1 MQKVYSSVSGKTLFL
16 VLSFLY
22 QFQRKEQMRLNTKER
37 EVNIETLGEIE
48 IKNFSN
54 DEQSTFY
61 STLIVRL
68 LDLYESN
75 Y

>member
-22 QFQRKEQMRLNTKER
+22 QFQRKEPMRLNTKER
-37 EVNIETLGEIE
+37 EVSIETLGEIE
-48 IKNFSN
+48 IENFSN

>member
-1 MQKVYSSVSGKTLFL
+1 
-16 VLSFLY
+16 
-22 QFQRKEQMRLNTKER
+22 MRLNTKER
-37 EVNIETLGEIE
+37 EVSIETLGEIE

>member
-22 QFQRKEQMRLNTKER
+22 QFQRKEPMRLNTKER
-37 EVNIETLGEIE
+37 EVIIETLGEIE

>member
-1 MQKVYSSVSGKTLFL
+1 MQKVYSSVSGKIRFL

-37 EVNIETLGEIE
+37 EVSIETLGKIE

>member
-37 EVNIETLGEIE
+37 EVSIETLGEIE